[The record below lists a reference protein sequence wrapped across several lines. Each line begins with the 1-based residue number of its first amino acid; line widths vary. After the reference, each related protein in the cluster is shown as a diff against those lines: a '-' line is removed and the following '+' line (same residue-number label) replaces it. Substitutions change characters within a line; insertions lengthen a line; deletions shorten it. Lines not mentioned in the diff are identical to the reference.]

1 MATEAPTLST
11 LQCRKAEKLIIDGQH
26 QPDTWLQCPADTT
39 LDALSGYETENLILP
54 LNCWLEARDQLSQRQ
69 GLTGVWLQS
78 NERAESLVDE
88 TTTDINSIPLI
99 AVD

>member
-11 LQCRKAEKLIIDGQH
+11 LQYRKAEKLIIDGQH
-26 QPDTWLQCPADTT
+26 QPDTWLQRPADTT

-69 GLTGVWLQS
+69 GLTGDWRQS
-78 NERAESLVDE
+78 IDRPEPRVVERTPRS
-88 TTTDINSIPLI
+88 NGIP
-99 AVD
+99 